1 MLISAEGG
9 RRSCVVVVLACLVR
23 MTSEG
28 YRLLLG
34 HVYLRSWLK
43 VLVTLIILLV
53 SVLASKVRYNI
64 ATILLQAKI
73 LVNATAVD
81 VVLSKCIE
89 IGF

>member
-1 MLISAEGG
+1 
-9 RRSCVVVVLACLVR
+9 
-23 MTSEG
+23 MTSEW

-53 SVLASKVRYNI
+53 SVLASKVRYKI
-64 ATILLQAKI
+64 ASILLQAKI